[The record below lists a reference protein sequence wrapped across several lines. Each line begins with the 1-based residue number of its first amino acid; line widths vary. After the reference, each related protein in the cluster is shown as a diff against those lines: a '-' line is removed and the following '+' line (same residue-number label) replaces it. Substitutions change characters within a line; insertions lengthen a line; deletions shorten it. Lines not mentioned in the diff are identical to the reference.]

1 MAWLVDYGF
10 VELSGDGSGDG
21 DATLTAR
28 GSACAAFAD
37 GHPLIVGTIIADGW
51 LPQLSQAEVCAWLC
65 LFIKDS
71 RLAEIDSKEQ
81 PLPKPSAALQEVFG
95 ATFELAEILEV
106 ELNTNLSLIML
117 DWCEHKD
124 ITRIAN
130 WIEGHLLGTFVKTV
144 MRIISY
150 IDVCKE
156 VLLGLGEYE
165 THNALDNHTDL
176 LLGGLVT
183 NESLYLSL
191 AD

>member
-1 MAWLVDYGF
+1 MPWRGWYTTASSNPSPNPSSGPSPNSDPDSNPNPNPNPKTPTLTLTPDPNQVDYGF

-81 PLPKPSAALQEVFG
+81 PLPKPSPALQEVFG

-106 ELNTNLSLIML
+106 ELNTN
-117 DWCEHKD
+117 
-124 ITRIAN
+124 
-130 WIEGHLLGTFVKTV
+130 
-144 MRIISY
+144 
-150 IDVCKE
+150 
-156 VLLGLGEYE
+156 
-165 THNALDNHTDL
+165 
-176 LLGGLVT
+176 
-183 NESLYLSL
+183 
-191 AD
+191 

>member
-1 MAWLVDYGF
+1 MPLASSFEYSSPD
-10 VELSGDGSGDG
+10 
-21 DATLTAR
+21 
-28 GSACAAFAD
+28 CAACRAC
-37 GHPLIVGTIIADGW
+37 P
-51 LPQLSQAEVCAWLC
+51 
-65 LFIKDS
+65 
-71 RLAEIDSKEQ
+71 
-81 PLPKPSAALQEVFG
+81 
-95 ATFELAEILEV
+95 
-106 ELNTNLSLIML
+106 
-117 DWCEHKD
+117 
-124 ITRIAN
+124 RIAN

>member
-1 MAWLVDYGF
+1 MRAQANANPNP
-10 VELSGDGSGDG
+10 SPNPSPNPNPNPNPI
-21 DATLTAR
+21 LTR
-28 GSACAAFAD
+28 
-37 GHPLIVGTIIADGW
+37 
-51 LPQLSQAEVCAWLC
+51 
-65 LFIKDS
+65 
-71 RLAEIDSKEQ
+71 
-81 PLPKPSAALQEVFG
+81 
-95 ATFELAEILEV
+95 
-106 ELNTNLSLIML
+106 
-117 DWCEHKD
+117 CEHKD